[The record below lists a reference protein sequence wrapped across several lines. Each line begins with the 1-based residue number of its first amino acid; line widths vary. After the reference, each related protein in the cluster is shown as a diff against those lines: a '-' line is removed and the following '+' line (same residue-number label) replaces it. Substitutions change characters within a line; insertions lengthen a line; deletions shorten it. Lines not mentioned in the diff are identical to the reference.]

1 MREFAHHKPGLV
13 RLNNGSF
20 GSCPASVLAAQAD
33 WCRWWLRQPDEC
45 YFGPLEEHL
54 YQARK
59 EVADLIHVHVEEV
72 VLLENVTAAASMVA
86 LDVMWAF
93 AEGLF
98 SKGDSILTLNFNYG
112 AVKKAFKVRNFR
124 SSYLLC
130 LLCTRMKGGFDIS
143 DVLEC
148 QGPSCKLGSH
158 NFVHLNVGGLRM
170 FNVRLQCF
178 RLLSYVFETFDNP
191 QNPIT

>member
-124 SSYLLC
+124 SSYLLAFC
-130 LLCTRMKGGFDIS
+130 AQ
-143 DVLEC
+143 E
-148 QGPSCKLGSH
+148 
-158 NFVHLNVGGLRM
+158 
-170 FNVRLQCF
+170 
-178 RLLSYVFETFDNP
+178 
-191 QNPIT
+191 

>member
-1 MREFAHHKPGLV
+1 MIAKEFAHHKPGLV

-20 GSCPASVLAAQAD
+20 GSCPASVLAAQAN
-33 WCRWWLRQPDEC
+33 WCHWWLRQPDEC

-112 AVKKAFKVRNFR
+112 AVKKAFKVRSFR
-124 SSYLLC
+124 ASHLFAFCAQELKEVEVFGAPLILVMPRFRITY
-130 LLCTRMKGGFDIS
+130 
-143 DVLEC
+143 
-148 QGPSCKLGSH
+148 KL
-158 NFVHLNVGGLRM
+158 RP
-170 FNVRLQCF
+170 
-178 RLLSYVFETFDNP
+178 T
-191 QNPIT
+191 